1 MGRKALKR
9 LRKKRR
15 TIKLRKAPAQAS
27 PPVPPVD
34 LVRFMMANNSASNN
48 IAQNNHEELLMMR
61 MASEKKNQ
69 EMESYKRQIDMEL
82 QKQKDIISERARL
95 DKENKNMLSELKKQ
109 IESDKFMED
118 ATRENNDVKNK
129 LELQNVK
136 HEHKMN
142 IQTQKNEVTEQEIQ
156 RQKELNKKQEENV
169 KLKREL
175 EIIKQKNNE
184 LNNQI
189 KNNDLYNNNL
199 QLKDE
204 IKRLKSE
211 NEAYDELIKTDE
223 FVKSADNHKKYILEL
238 EKQKFD
244 SELKDQVY
252 KKRREVLLNYANIP
266 EISEEQWTAMQ
277 NKLKESIQSSIVK
290 EMEFKKQQE
299 EFNKKEDETNH
310 YKELL
315 DQQTK
320 KMHEA
325 EIEKVR
331 AEKKIEKM
339 KNKSELADE
348 MKEAIEYEA
357 TQRMDIEE
365 INKKTDLAKKA
376 MEVYQESLAVN
387 AQNKYIKDNG
397 LKNAKV
403 LAEMKQ
409 KIVET
414 EYSNNAIK
422 EYSDLLDQL
431 QKAEATNSVAAKM
444 YNFTDKFT
452 DYRTSVPAAKILIE
466 QMGYYNNSF
475 DKRRNLVDSLEARIA
490 QNPNVWSYMVKKYNQ
505 LEDVRNHYSFQTL
518 PYLTEIINN
527 MDQTINEFK
536 ENNWALS

>member
-27 PPVPPVD
+27 PPVD

-175 EIIKQKNNE
+175 EIIKQKNSE

-266 EISEEQWTAMQ
+266 EISEKQWTEMQ

-299 EFNKKEDETNH
+299 EFNKKEAETNH

-331 AEKKIEKM
+331 AEKRLEKIN
-339 KNKSELADE
+339 NKSELADE

-365 INKKTDLAKKA
+365 INKKTDLAKRA
-376 MEVYQESLAVN
+376 MEVYQESLVVN

-397 LKNAKV
+397 LKNAKE

-466 QMGYYNNSF
+466 QMGYYKNSF

-490 QNPNVWSYMVKKYNQ
+490 QNPNVWSYMVKNHNE

-527 MDQTINEFK
+527 MDKTINEFK

>member
-27 PPVPPVD
+27 PPVD

-199 QLKDE
+199 QLEDE

-266 EISEEQWTAMQ
+266 EISEKQWTEMQ

-299 EFNKKEDETNH
+299 EFNKKEAETNH

-331 AEKKIEKM
+331 AEKRLEKIN
-339 KNKSELADE
+339 NKSELADE

-365 INKKTDLAKKA
+365 INKKTDLAKRA
-376 MEVYQESLAVN
+376 MEVYQESLVVN

-397 LKNAKV
+397 LKNAKE

-444 YNFTDKFT
+444 YNFTDNFT
-452 DYRTSVPAAKILIE
+452 DYRTGVPAAKILIE
-466 QMGYYNNSF
+466 QMGYYKNSF
-475 DKRRNLVDSLEARIA
+475 ENRRKLVDSLEARIA
-490 QNPNVWSYMVKKYNQ
+490 QNPNVWSYMVKKHNE

-527 MDQTINEFK
+527 MDKTINEFK

>member
-27 PPVPPVD
+27 PPVD

-266 EISEEQWTAMQ
+266 EISEKQWTAMQ

-299 EFNKKEDETNH
+299 EFNKKEAETNH

-331 AEKKIEKM
+331 AEKRLEKIN
-339 KNKSELADE
+339 NKSELADE

-376 MEVYQESLAVN
+376 MEVYQESLVVN

-397 LKNAKV
+397 LKNAKE

-452 DYRTSVPAAKILIE
+452 DYRTGVPAAKILIE
-466 QMGYYNNSF
+466 QMGYYKNSF
-475 DKRRNLVDSLEARIA
+475 ENRRNLVDSLEARIA
-490 QNPNVWSYMVKKYNQ
+490 QNPNVWSYMVKKHNE

-527 MDQTINEFK
+527 MDKTINEFK

>member
-266 EISEEQWTAMQ
+266 EISEKQWTAMQ

-299 EFNKKEDETNH
+299 EFNKKEAETNH

-331 AEKKIEKM
+331 AEKRLEKIN
-339 KNKSELADE
+339 NKSELADE

-376 MEVYQESLAVN
+376 MEVYQESLVVN

-397 LKNAKV
+397 LKNAKE

-444 YNFTDKFT
+444 YNFTDNFT
-452 DYRTSVPAAKILIE
+452 DYRTGVPAAKILIE
-466 QMGYYNNSF
+466 QMGYYKNSF
-475 DKRRNLVDSLEARIA
+475 ENRRKLVDSLEARIA
-490 QNPNVWSYMVKKYNQ
+490 QNPNVWSYMVKNHNE

-536 ENNWALS
+536 ASNWPLS

>member
-27 PPVPPVD
+27 PPVD

-266 EISEEQWTAMQ
+266 EISEKQWTAMQ

-299 EFNKKEDETNH
+299 EFNKKEAETNH

-331 AEKKIEKM
+331 AEKRLEKIN
-339 KNKSELADE
+339 NKSELADE

-376 MEVYQESLAVN
+376 MEVYQESLVVN

-397 LKNAKV
+397 LKNAKE

-444 YNFTDKFT
+444 YNFTDNFT
-452 DYRTSVPAAKILIE
+452 DYRTGVPAAKILIE
-466 QMGYYNNSF
+466 QMGYYKNSF
-475 DKRRNLVDSLEARIA
+475 ENRRKLVDSLEARIA
-490 QNPNVWSYMVKKYNQ
+490 QNPNVWSYMVKKYNE

-527 MDQTINEFK
+527 MDKTINEFK

>member
-27 PPVPPVD
+27 PPVD

-266 EISEEQWTAMQ
+266 EISEKQWTEMQ

-299 EFNKKEDETNH
+299 EFNKKEAETNH

-331 AEKKIEKM
+331 AEKRLEKIN
-339 KNKSELADE
+339 NKSELADE

-365 INKKTDLAKKA
+365 INKKTDLAKRA
-376 MEVYQESLAVN
+376 MEVYQESLVVN

-397 LKNAKV
+397 LKNAKE

-431 QKAEATNSVAAKM
+431 QKAEAANSVAAKM

-466 QMGYYNNSF
+466 QMGYYKNSF

-490 QNPNVWSYMVKKYNQ
+490 QNPNVWSYMVKKHNE

-527 MDQTINEFK
+527 MDKTINEFK

>member
-27 PPVPPVD
+27 PPVD

-266 EISEEQWTAMQ
+266 EISEKQWTEMQ

-299 EFNKKEDETNH
+299 EFNKKEAETNH

-331 AEKKIEKM
+331 AEKRLEKIN
-339 KNKSELADE
+339 NKSELADE

-365 INKKTDLAKKA
+365 INKKTDLAKRA
-376 MEVYQESLAVN
+376 MEVYQESLVVN

-397 LKNAKV
+397 LKNAKE

-444 YNFTDKFT
+444 YNFTDNFT
-452 DYRTSVPAAKILIE
+452 DYRTCVPAAKILIE
-466 QMGYYNNSF
+466 QMGYYKNSF
-475 DKRRNLVDSLEARIA
+475 ENRRKLVDSLEARIA

-536 ENNWALS
+536 ASNWPLS

>member
-27 PPVPPVD
+27 PPVD

-266 EISEEQWTAMQ
+266 EITEEQWTSMQ

-299 EFNKKEDETNH
+299 EFNKKEAETNH

-331 AEKKIEKM
+331 AEKRLEKIN
-339 KNKSELADE
+339 NKSELADE

-376 MEVYQESLAVN
+376 MEVYQESLVVN

-397 LKNAKV
+397 LKNAKE

-444 YNFTDKFT
+444 YNFTDNFT
-452 DYRTSVPAAKILIE
+452 DYRTGVPAAKTLIE
-466 QMGYYNNSF
+466 QMGYYKNSF
-475 DKRRNLVDSLEARIA
+475 ENKRKLVDSLEARIA
-490 QNPNVWSYMVKKYNQ
+490 QNPNVWSYMVKKHNE

-527 MDQTINEFK
+527 MDKTINEFK

>member
-27 PPVPPVD
+27 PPVD

-175 EIIKQKNNE
+175 EIIKQKNSE

-266 EISEEQWTAMQ
+266 EITEEQWTSMQ

-299 EFNKKEDETNH
+299 EFNKKEAETNH

-331 AEKKIEKM
+331 AEKRLEKIN
-339 KNKSELADE
+339 NKSELADE

-365 INKKTDLAKKA
+365 INKKTDLAKRA
-376 MEVYQESLAVN
+376 MEVYQESLVVN

-397 LKNAKV
+397 LKNAKE

-444 YNFTDKFT
+444 YNFTDNFT
-452 DYRTSVPAAKILIE
+452 DYRTGVPAAKILIE

-490 QNPNVWSYMVKKYNQ
+490 QNPNVWSYMVKKYNE

>member
-27 PPVPPVD
+27 PPVD

-175 EIIKQKNNE
+175 EIIKQKNSE

-266 EISEEQWTAMQ
+266 EISEKQWTAMQ

-299 EFNKKEDETNH
+299 EFNKKEAETNH

-331 AEKKIEKM
+331 AEKRLEKIN
-339 KNKSELADE
+339 NKSELADE

-376 MEVYQESLAVN
+376 MEVYQESLVVN

-397 LKNAKV
+397 LKNAKE

-431 QKAEATNSVAAKM
+431 QKAEAANSVAAKM

-452 DYRTSVPAAKILIE
+452 DYRTGVPAAKILIE

-490 QNPNVWSYMVKKYNQ
+490 QNPNVWSYMVKKHNE

>member
-27 PPVPPVD
+27 PPVD

-175 EIIKQKNNE
+175 EIIKQKNSE

-266 EISEEQWTAMQ
+266 EISEKQWTAMQ

-299 EFNKKEDETNH
+299 EFNKKEAETNH

-331 AEKKIEKM
+331 AEKRLEKIN
-339 KNKSELADE
+339 NKSELADE

-376 MEVYQESLAVN
+376 MEVYQESLVVN

-397 LKNAKV
+397 LKNAKE

-444 YNFTDKFT
+444 YNFTDNFT
-452 DYRTSVPAAKILIE
+452 DYRTGVPAAKILIE
-466 QMGYYNNSF
+466 QMGYYKNSF
-475 DKRRNLVDSLEARIA
+475 ENRRKLVDSLEARIA
-490 QNPNVWSYMVKKYNQ
+490 QNPNVWSYMVKNHNE

-527 MDQTINEFK
+527 MDKTINEFK

>member
-27 PPVPPVD
+27 PPVD

-175 EIIKQKNNE
+175 EIIKQKNSE

-199 QLKDE
+199 QLEDE

-266 EISEEQWTAMQ
+266 EISEKQWTEMQ

-299 EFNKKEDETNH
+299 EFNKKEAETNH

-331 AEKKIEKM
+331 AEKRLEKIN
-339 KNKSELADE
+339 NKSELADE

-376 MEVYQESLAVN
+376 MEVYQESLVVN

-397 LKNAKV
+397 LKNAKE

-431 QKAEATNSVAAKM
+431 QKAEAANSVTAKM

-452 DYRTSVPAAKILIE
+452 DYRTGVPAAKILIE
-466 QMGYYNNSF
+466 QMGYYKNSF
-475 DKRRNLVDSLEARIA
+475 ENRRKLVDSLEARIA
-490 QNPNVWSYMVKKYNQ
+490 QNPNVWSYMVKNHNE

-536 ENNWALS
+536 ASNWPLS

>member
-27 PPVPPVD
+27 PPVD

-175 EIIKQKNNE
+175 EIIKQKNSE

-266 EISEEQWTAMQ
+266 EISEKQWTAMQ
-277 NKLKESIQSSIVK
+277 NKLKQSIQSSIVK

-299 EFNKKEDETNH
+299 EFNKKEAETNH

-331 AEKKIEKM
+331 AEKRLEKIN
-339 KNKSELADE
+339 NKSELADE
-348 MKEAIEYEA
+348 MKEALEYEA

-376 MEVYQESLAVN
+376 MEVYQESLVVN

-397 LKNAKV
+397 LKNAKE

-466 QMGYYNNSF
+466 QMGYYKNSF

-490 QNPNVWSYMVKKYNQ
+490 QNPNVWSYMVKKHNE

-527 MDQTINEFK
+527 MDKTINEFK

>member
-27 PPVPPVD
+27 PPVD

-199 QLKDE
+199 QLEDE

-266 EISEEQWTAMQ
+266 EISEKQWTEMQ

-299 EFNKKEDETNH
+299 EFNKKEAETNH

-331 AEKKIEKM
+331 AEKRLEKIN
-339 KNKSELADE
+339 NKSELADE

-365 INKKTDLAKKA
+365 INKKTDLAKRA
-376 MEVYQESLAVN
+376 MEVYQESLVVN

-397 LKNAKV
+397 LKNAKE

-466 QMGYYNNSF
+466 QMGYYKNSF
-475 DKRRNLVDSLEARIA
+475 ENRRKLVDSLEARIA
-490 QNPNVWSYMVKKYNQ
+490 QNPNVWSYMVKKYNE

-527 MDQTINEFK
+527 MDKTINEFK

>member
-27 PPVPPVD
+27 PPVD

-175 EIIKQKNNE
+175 EIIKQKNSE

-266 EISEEQWTAMQ
+266 EISEKQWTEMQ

-299 EFNKKEDETNH
+299 EFNKKEAETNH

-331 AEKKIEKM
+331 AEKRLEKIN
-339 KNKSELADE
+339 NKSELADE

-376 MEVYQESLAVN
+376 MEVYQESLVVN

-397 LKNAKV
+397 LKNAKE

-444 YNFTDKFT
+444 YNFTDNFT
-452 DYRTSVPAAKILIE
+452 DYRTGVPAAKILIE
-466 QMGYYNNSF
+466 QMGYYKNSF
-475 DKRRNLVDSLEARIA
+475 ENKRKLVDSLEARIA
-490 QNPNVWSYMVKKYNQ
+490 QNPNVWSYMVKNHNE

>member
-27 PPVPPVD
+27 PPVD

-266 EISEEQWTAMQ
+266 EISEKQWTAMQ

-299 EFNKKEDETNH
+299 EFNKKEAETNH

-315 DQQTK
+315 EQQTK

-376 MEVYQESLAVN
+376 MEVYQESLVVN

-397 LKNAKV
+397 LKNAKE

-444 YNFTDKFT
+444 YNFTDNFT
-452 DYRTSVPAAKILIE
+452 DYRTGVPAAKILIE
-466 QMGYYNNSF
+466 QMGYYKNSF
-475 DKRRNLVDSLEARIA
+475 ENRRKLVDSLEARIA
-490 QNPNVWSYMVKKYNQ
+490 QNPNVWSYMVKNHNE

-527 MDQTINEFK
+527 MDKTINEFK

>member
-27 PPVPPVD
+27 PPVD

-266 EISEEQWTAMQ
+266 EISEKQWTEMQ

-299 EFNKKEDETNH
+299 EFNKKEAETNH

-376 MEVYQESLAVN
+376 MEVYQESLVVN

-397 LKNAKV
+397 LKNAKE

-444 YNFTDKFT
+444 YNFTDNFT
-452 DYRTSVPAAKILIE
+452 DYRTGVPAAKILIE

-490 QNPNVWSYMVKKYNQ
+490 QNPNVWSYMVKNHNE

-527 MDQTINEFK
+527 MDKTINEFK

>member
-27 PPVPPVD
+27 PPVD

-199 QLKDE
+199 QLEDE

-266 EISEEQWTAMQ
+266 EISEKQWTEMQ

-299 EFNKKEDETNH
+299 EFNKKEAETNH

-331 AEKKIEKM
+331 AEKRLEKIN
-339 KNKSELADE
+339 NKSELADE

-376 MEVYQESLAVN
+376 MEVYQESLVVN

-397 LKNAKV
+397 LKNAKE

-444 YNFTDKFT
+444 YNFTDNFT
-452 DYRTSVPAAKILIE
+452 DYRTGVPAAKILIE
-466 QMGYYNNSF
+466 QMGYYKNSF
-475 DKRRNLVDSLEARIA
+475 ENKRKLVDSLEARIA
-490 QNPNVWSYMVKKYNQ
+490 QNPNVWSYMVKKYNE

-527 MDQTINEFK
+527 MDKTINEFK

>member
-27 PPVPPVD
+27 PPVD

-175 EIIKQKNNE
+175 EIIKQKNSE

-266 EISEEQWTAMQ
+266 EISEKQWTEMQ

-299 EFNKKEDETNH
+299 EFNKKEAETNH

-331 AEKKIEKM
+331 AEKRLEKIN
-339 KNKSELADE
+339 NKSELADE

-365 INKKTDLAKKA
+365 INKKTDLAKRA
-376 MEVYQESLAVN
+376 MEVYQESLVVN

-397 LKNAKV
+397 LKNAKE

-444 YNFTDKFT
+444 YNFTDNFT
-452 DYRTSVPAAKILIE
+452 DYRTGVPAAKILIE
-466 QMGYYNNSF
+466 QMGYYKNSF

-490 QNPNVWSYMVKKYNQ
+490 QNPNVWSYMVKNHNE

>member
-27 PPVPPVD
+27 PPVD

-266 EISEEQWTAMQ
+266 EISEKQWTEMQ

-299 EFNKKEDETNH
+299 EFNKKEAETNH

-331 AEKKIEKM
+331 AEKRLEKIN
-339 KNKSELADE
+339 NKSELADE

-376 MEVYQESLAVN
+376 MEVYQESLVVN

-397 LKNAKV
+397 LKNAKE

-452 DYRTSVPAAKILIE
+452 DYRTGVPAAKILIE
-466 QMGYYNNSF
+466 QMGYYKNSF
-475 DKRRNLVDSLEARIA
+475 ENRRNLVNSLEARIA

-527 MDQTINEFK
+527 MDKTINEFK

>member
-27 PPVPPVD
+27 PPVD

-175 EIIKQKNNE
+175 EIIKQKNSE

-266 EISEEQWTAMQ
+266 EISEKQWTEMQ

-299 EFNKKEDETNH
+299 EFNKKEAETNH

-331 AEKKIEKM
+331 AEKRLEKIN
-339 KNKSELADE
+339 NKSELADE

-365 INKKTDLAKKA
+365 INKKTDLAKRA
-376 MEVYQESLAVN
+376 MEVYQESLVVN

-397 LKNAKV
+397 LKNAKE

-444 YNFTDKFT
+444 YNFTDNFT
-452 DYRTSVPAAKILIE
+452 DYRTGVPAAKILIE
-466 QMGYYNNSF
+466 QMGYYKNSF
-475 DKRRNLVDSLEARIA
+475 ENRRKLVDSLEARIA
-490 QNPNVWSYMVKKYNQ
+490 QNPNVWSYMVKKYNE

-527 MDQTINEFK
+527 MDKTINEFK

>member
-27 PPVPPVD
+27 PPVD

-175 EIIKQKNNE
+175 EIIKQKNSE

-199 QLKDE
+199 QLEDE

-266 EISEEQWTAMQ
+266 EISEKQWTEMQ

-299 EFNKKEDETNH
+299 EFNKKEAETNH

-331 AEKKIEKM
+331 AEKRLEKM
-339 KNKSELADE
+339 NNKSALADE

-376 MEVYQESLAVN
+376 MEVYQESLVVN

-397 LKNAKV
+397 LKNAKE

-444 YNFTDKFT
+444 YNFTDNFT
-452 DYRTSVPAAKILIE
+452 DYRTGVPAAKILIE
-466 QMGYYNNSF
+466 QMGYYKNSF
-475 DKRRNLVDSLEARIA
+475 ENRRNLVDSLEARIA
-490 QNPNVWSYMVKKYNQ
+490 QNPNVWSYMVKKHNE

-527 MDQTINEFK
+527 MDKTINEFK

>member
-27 PPVPPVD
+27 PPVD

-266 EISEEQWTAMQ
+266 EMTEEQWTAMQ

-299 EFNKKEDETNH
+299 EFNKKEAETNH

-331 AEKKIEKM
+331 AEKRLEKIN
-339 KNKSELADE
+339 NKSELADE

-376 MEVYQESLAVN
+376 MEVYQESLVVN

-397 LKNAKV
+397 LKNAKE

-431 QKAEATNSVAAKM
+431 QKAEAANSVAAKM

-452 DYRTSVPAAKILIE
+452 DYRTGVPAAKILIE
-466 QMGYYNNSF
+466 QMGYYKNSF
-475 DKRRNLVDSLEARIA
+475 ENRRKLVDSLEARIA
-490 QNPNVWSYMVKKYNQ
+490 QNPNVWSYMVKKHNE

-527 MDQTINEFK
+527 MDKTINEFK

>member
-27 PPVPPVD
+27 PPVD

-175 EIIKQKNNE
+175 EIIKQKNSE

-266 EISEEQWTAMQ
+266 EISEKQWTEMQ

-299 EFNKKEDETNH
+299 EFNKKEAETNH

-331 AEKKIEKM
+331 AEKRLEKIN
-339 KNKSELADE
+339 NKSELADE

-376 MEVYQESLAVN
+376 MEVYQESLVVN

-397 LKNAKV
+397 LKNAKE

-431 QKAEATNSVAAKM
+431 QKAEAANSVAAKM

-466 QMGYYNNSF
+466 QMGYYKNSF
-475 DKRRNLVDSLEARIA
+475 ENRRNLVDSLEARIA
-490 QNPNVWSYMVKKYNQ
+490 QNPNVWSYMVKNHNE

-527 MDQTINEFK
+527 MDKTINEFK

>member
-27 PPVPPVD
+27 PPVD

-175 EIIKQKNNE
+175 EIIKQKNSE

-199 QLKDE
+199 QLEDE

-266 EISEEQWTAMQ
+266 EISEKQWTEMQ
-277 NKLKESIQSSIVK
+277 NKLKESIQSSIVQ

-299 EFNKKEDETNH
+299 EFNKKEAETNH

-331 AEKKIEKM
+331 AEKRLEKIN
-339 KNKSELADE
+339 NKSELADE

-365 INKKTDLAKKA
+365 INKKTDLAKRA
-376 MEVYQESLAVN
+376 MEVYQESLVVN

-397 LKNAKV
+397 LKNAKE

-431 QKAEATNSVAAKM
+431 QKAEAANSVAAKM

-452 DYRTSVPAAKILIE
+452 DYRTGVPAAKILIE
-466 QMGYYNNSF
+466 QMGYYKNSF
-475 DKRRNLVDSLEARIA
+475 ENKRKLVDSLEARIA
-490 QNPNVWSYMVKKYNQ
+490 QNPNVWSYMVKNHNE

-527 MDQTINEFK
+527 MDKTINEFK

>member
-27 PPVPPVD
+27 PPVD

-175 EIIKQKNNE
+175 EIIKQKNSE

-266 EISEEQWTAMQ
+266 EISEKQWTAMQ

-299 EFNKKEDETNH
+299 EFNKKEAETNH

-331 AEKKIEKM
+331 AEKRLEKIN
-339 KNKSELADE
+339 NKSELADE

-376 MEVYQESLAVN
+376 MEVYQESLVVN

-397 LKNAKV
+397 LKNAKE

-466 QMGYYNNSF
+466 QMGYYKNSF

-490 QNPNVWSYMVKKYNQ
+490 QNPNVWSYMVKNHNE

-527 MDQTINEFK
+527 MDKTINEFK

>member
-27 PPVPPVD
+27 PPVD

-175 EIIKQKNNE
+175 EIIKQKNSE

-199 QLKDE
+199 QLEDE

-266 EISEEQWTAMQ
+266 EISEKQWTEMQ
-277 NKLKESIQSSIVK
+277 NKLKQSIQSSIVK

-299 EFNKKEDETNH
+299 EFNKKEAETNH

-331 AEKKIEKM
+331 AEKRLEKIN
-339 KNKSELADE
+339 NKSELADE

-376 MEVYQESLAVN
+376 MEVYQESLVVN

-397 LKNAKV
+397 LKNAKE

-444 YNFTDKFT
+444 YNFTDNFT
-452 DYRTSVPAAKILIE
+452 DYRTGVPAAKILIE
-466 QMGYYNNSF
+466 QMGYYKNSF
-475 DKRRNLVDSLEARIA
+475 ENRRKLVDSLEARIA
-490 QNPNVWSYMVKKYNQ
+490 QNPNVWSYMVKNHNE

-536 ENNWALS
+536 ASNWPLS

>member
-27 PPVPPVD
+27 PPVD

-175 EIIKQKNNE
+175 EIIKQKNSE

-266 EISEEQWTAMQ
+266 EISEKQWTAMQ

-299 EFNKKEDETNH
+299 EFNKKEAETNH

-331 AEKKIEKM
+331 AEKRLEKIN
-339 KNKSELADE
+339 NKSELADE

-376 MEVYQESLAVN
+376 MEVYQESLVVN

-397 LKNAKV
+397 LKNAKE

-452 DYRTSVPAAKILIE
+452 DYRTGVPAAKILIE

-490 QNPNVWSYMVKKYNQ
+490 QNPNVWSYMVKKYNE

-527 MDQTINEFK
+527 MDKTINEFK

>member
-27 PPVPPVD
+27 PPVD

-266 EISEEQWTAMQ
+266 EISEKQWTEMQ
-277 NKLKESIQSSIVK
+277 NKLKESIQSSIVQ

-299 EFNKKEDETNH
+299 EFNKKEAETNH

-331 AEKKIEKM
+331 AEKRLEKM
-339 KNKSELADE
+339 NNKSELADE

-376 MEVYQESLAVN
+376 MEVYQESLVVN

-397 LKNAKV
+397 LKNAKE

-452 DYRTSVPAAKILIE
+452 DYRTSVPATKILIE
-466 QMGYYNNSF
+466 QMGYYKNSF

-490 QNPNVWSYMVKKYNQ
+490 QNPNVWSYMVKNHNE

-527 MDQTINEFK
+527 MDKTINEFK

>member
-27 PPVPPVD
+27 PPVD

-175 EIIKQKNNE
+175 EIIKQKNSE

-266 EISEEQWTAMQ
+266 EITEEQWTEMQ

-299 EFNKKEDETNH
+299 EFNKKEAETNH

-376 MEVYQESLAVN
+376 MEVYQESLVVN

-397 LKNAKV
+397 LKNAKE

-466 QMGYYNNSF
+466 QMGYYKNSF

-490 QNPNVWSYMVKKYNQ
+490 QNPNVWSYMVKNHNE

-527 MDQTINEFK
+527 MDKTINEFK

>member
-27 PPVPPVD
+27 PPVD

-266 EISEEQWTAMQ
+266 EISEKQWTEMQ

-299 EFNKKEDETNH
+299 EFNKKEAETNH

-320 KMHEA
+320 KMHEV

-331 AEKKIEKM
+331 AEKRLEKIN
-339 KNKSELADE
+339 NKSALADE

-376 MEVYQESLAVN
+376 MEVYQESLVVN

-397 LKNAKV
+397 LKNAKE

-431 QKAEATNSVAAKM
+431 QKAEAANSVAAKM

-466 QMGYYNNSF
+466 QMGYYKNSF

-490 QNPNVWSYMVKKYNQ
+490 QNPNVWSYMVKKYNE

>member
-27 PPVPPVD
+27 PPVD

-175 EIIKQKNNE
+175 EIIKQKNSE

-199 QLKDE
+199 QLEDE

-266 EISEEQWTAMQ
+266 EISEKQWTEMQ

-299 EFNKKEDETNH
+299 EFNKKEAETNH

-376 MEVYQESLAVN
+376 MEVYQESLVVN

-397 LKNAKV
+397 LKNAKE

-444 YNFTDKFT
+444 YNFTDNFT
-452 DYRTSVPAAKILIE
+452 DYRTGVPAAKILIE
-466 QMGYYNNSF
+466 QMGYYKNSF

-527 MDQTINEFK
+527 MDKTINEFK

>member
-27 PPVPPVD
+27 PPVD

-175 EIIKQKNNE
+175 EIIKQKNSE

-199 QLKDE
+199 QLEDE

-266 EISEEQWTAMQ
+266 EISEKQWTEMQ

-299 EFNKKEDETNH
+299 EFNKKEAETNH

-331 AEKKIEKM
+331 AEKRLEKIN
-339 KNKSELADE
+339 NKSELADE

-376 MEVYQESLAVN
+376 MEVYQESLVVN

-397 LKNAKV
+397 LKNAKE

-452 DYRTSVPAAKILIE
+452 DYRTGVPAAKILIE
-466 QMGYYNNSF
+466 QMGYYKNSF
-475 DKRRNLVDSLEARIA
+475 ENKRKLVDSLEARIA
-490 QNPNVWSYMVKKYNQ
+490 QNPNVWSYMVKKYNE

-527 MDQTINEFK
+527 MDKTINEFK

>member
-27 PPVPPVD
+27 PPVD

-266 EISEEQWTAMQ
+266 EISEKQWTEMQ

-299 EFNKKEDETNH
+299 EFNKKEAETNH

-331 AEKKIEKM
+331 AEKRLEKIN
-339 KNKSELADE
+339 NKSELADE
-348 MKEAIEYEA
+348 MKEALEYEA

-376 MEVYQESLAVN
+376 MEVYQESLVVN

-397 LKNAKV
+397 LKNAKE

-444 YNFTDKFT
+444 YNFTDNFT
-452 DYRTSVPAAKILIE
+452 DYRTGVPAAKILIE
-466 QMGYYNNSF
+466 QMGYYKNSF
-475 DKRRNLVDSLEARIA
+475 ENKRKLVDSLEARIA
-490 QNPNVWSYMVKKYNQ
+490 QNPNVWSYMVKKHNE

-527 MDQTINEFK
+527 MDKTINEFK

>member
-27 PPVPPVD
+27 PPVD

-175 EIIKQKNNE
+175 EIIKQKNSE

-199 QLKDE
+199 QLEDE

-266 EISEEQWTAMQ
+266 EISEKQWTEMQ

-299 EFNKKEDETNH
+299 EFNKKEAETNH

-315 DQQTK
+315 EQQTK

-331 AEKKIEKM
+331 AEKRLEKIN
-339 KNKSELADE
+339 NKSELADE

-376 MEVYQESLAVN
+376 MEVYQESLVVN

-397 LKNAKV
+397 LKNAKE

-444 YNFTDKFT
+444 YNFTDNFT
-452 DYRTSVPAAKILIE
+452 DYRTGVPAAKILIE
-466 QMGYYNNSF
+466 QMGYYKNSF
-475 DKRRNLVDSLEARIA
+475 ENKRKLVDSLEARIA
-490 QNPNVWSYMVKKYNQ
+490 QNPNVWSYMVKNHNE

-527 MDQTINEFK
+527 MDKTINEFK

>member
-27 PPVPPVD
+27 PPVD

-266 EISEEQWTAMQ
+266 EISEKQWTAMQ

-299 EFNKKEDETNH
+299 EFNKKEAETNH

-331 AEKKIEKM
+331 AEKRLEKIN
-339 KNKSELADE
+339 NKSELADE

-376 MEVYQESLAVN
+376 MEVYQESLVVN

-397 LKNAKV
+397 LKNAKE

-431 QKAEATNSVAAKM
+431 QKAEAANSVAAKM

-452 DYRTSVPAAKILIE
+452 DYRTGVPAAKILIE
-466 QMGYYNNSF
+466 QMGYYKNSF
-475 DKRRNLVDSLEARIA
+475 ENKRKLVDSLEARIA
-490 QNPNVWSYMVKKYNQ
+490 QNPNVWSYMVKKYNE

>member
-27 PPVPPVD
+27 PPVD

-266 EISEEQWTAMQ
+266 EITEEQWTSMQ
-277 NKLKESIQSSIVK
+277 NKLKESI
-290 EMEFKKQQE
+290 
-299 EFNKKEDETNH
+299 
-310 YKELL
+310 
-315 DQQTK
+315 
-320 KMHEA
+320 
-325 EIEKVR
+325 
-331 AEKKIEKM
+331 
-339 KNKSELADE
+339 
-348 MKEAIEYEA
+348 
-357 TQRMDIEE
+357 
-365 INKKTDLAKKA
+365 
-376 MEVYQESLAVN
+376 
-387 AQNKYIKDNG
+387 
-397 LKNAKV
+397 
-403 LAEMKQ
+403 
-409 KIVET
+409 
-414 EYSNNAIK
+414 
-422 EYSDLLDQL
+422 L
-431 QKAEATNSVAAKM
+431 Q
-444 YNFTDKFT
+444 
-452 DYRTSVPAAKILIE
+452 
-466 QMGYYNNSF
+466 
-475 DKRRNLVDSLEARIA
+475 
-490 QNPNVWSYMVKKYNQ
+490 
-505 LEDVRNHYSFQTL
+505 
-518 PYLTEIINN
+518 
-527 MDQTINEFK
+527 
-536 ENNWALS
+536 

>member
-27 PPVPPVD
+27 PPVD

-175 EIIKQKNNE
+175 EIIKQKNSE

-266 EISEEQWTAMQ
+266 EISEKQWTEMQ
-277 NKLKESIQSSIVK
+277 NKLKQSIQSSIVK

-299 EFNKKEDETNH
+299 EFNKKEAETNH

-331 AEKKIEKM
+331 AEKRLEKIN
-339 KNKSELADE
+339 NKSELADE

-365 INKKTDLAKKA
+365 INKKTDLAKRA
-376 MEVYQESLAVN
+376 MEVYQESLVVN

-397 LKNAKV
+397 LKNAKE

-431 QKAEATNSVAAKM
+431 QKAEAANSVAAKM

-466 QMGYYNNSF
+466 QMGYYKNSF
-475 DKRRNLVDSLEARIA
+475 EDRRKLVDSLEARIA
-490 QNPNVWSYMVKKYNQ
+490 QNPNVWSYMVKKYNE

>member
-27 PPVPPVD
+27 PPVD

-266 EISEEQWTAMQ
+266 EISEKQWTEMQ

-299 EFNKKEDETNH
+299 EFNKKEAETNH

-331 AEKKIEKM
+331 AEKRLEKIN
-339 KNKSELADE
+339 NKSELADE

-376 MEVYQESLAVN
+376 MEVYQESLVVN

-397 LKNAKV
+397 LKNAKE

-452 DYRTSVPAAKILIE
+452 DYRTGVPAAKILIE
-466 QMGYYNNSF
+466 QMGYYKNSF
-475 DKRRNLVDSLEARIA
+475 ENKRKLVDSLEARIA
-490 QNPNVWSYMVKKYNQ
+490 QNPNVWSYMVKKHNE

-527 MDQTINEFK
+527 MDKTINEFK